1 MTAADFASRFV
12 RQRSLLDAYDRT
24 VAAVGA
30 LADSVRADS
39 LSDPTP
45 CADWDVR
52 ALLGHLAFV
61 VQRYGTLAAGGRV
74 LDEEPSYEDPAAA
87 FSMHAESARAAFAR
101 SGYLTEVAPTPVGP
115 QPGSVTVQ
123 HVINELV
130 AHGWDLAR
138 AIGADTDLVPDVAR
152 ASLASWRVLL
162 GDGDRTGMPIA
173 PARPAPPGATAADE
187 LAAFL
192 GRRVD

>member
-1 MTAADFASRFV
+1 MTPADFASRFV
-12 RQRSLLDAYDRT
+12 RQDGLLDAYDRT
-24 VAAVGA
+24 VTAVGA
-30 LADSVRADS
+30 LADSVSADR
-39 LSDPTP
+39 LGDPTP

-61 VQRYGTLAAGGRV
+61 VQRYGTLAAGGAV
-74 LDEEPSYEDPAAA
+74 PDDAPSYQDPAAA
-87 FSMHAESARAAFAR
+87 FHSYAGSARAAFAR
-101 SGYLTEVAPTPVGP
+101 PGYLIEVAPTPVGP

-138 AIGADTDLVPDVAR
+138 AIGADTDLVPDVVR

-162 GDGDRTGMPIA
+162 GDGDRTGSPIG